1 MKLDNL
7 LVVIAA
13 TTLLTIAT
21 IAANQILL
29 PLTQQEAVA
38 QNATTTNQTQAA
50 MAAITQADLDSIADD
65 LAAATE
71 ALLSNDTTDAY
82 NTVNSIDHK
91 LFDTANDQGEQNI
104 KPLMQIFKPLQ
115 DNIDSTRDALRNNDT
130 ANALQLLNSTD
141 SELLKITP
149 QPPVEESQE
158 EEEAATA
165 GNSTE

>member
-13 TTLLTIAT
+13 TTLLTIAIT
-21 IAANQILL
+21 ANQMLL

-38 QNATTTNQTQAA
+38 QNTTATNQTQAA
-50 MAAITQADLDSIADD
+50 MANLTQADFESVTDNLD
-65 LAAATE
+65 AATE
-71 ALLSNDTTDAY
+71 ALQANDTSEAYDA
-82 NTVNSIDHK
+82 VNSVESE
-91 LFDTANDQGEQNI
+91 LFNIANDQGEQNI

-141 SELLKITP
+141 AELLKITP
-149 QPPVEESQE
+149 QPPDEESQE
-158 EEEAATA
+158 E
-165 GNSTE
+165 

>member
-21 IAANQILL
+21 IAANQMLL

-38 QNATTTNQTQAA
+38 QNTTTTNQTQAT
-50 MAAITQADLDSIADD
+50 MANLTQADFESVTDNLN
-65 LAAATE
+65 AASE
-71 ALLSNDTTDAY
+71 ALQDNDTTEAY
-82 NTVNSIDHK
+82 DTVNSVESE
-91 LFDTANDQGEQNI
+91 LFDIANDQGEQNT
-104 KPLMQIFKPLQ
+104 KTLMQIFKPLQ

-141 SELLKITP
+141 AELLKITP
-149 QPPVEESQE
+149 QLPAEEGQE
-158 EEEAATA
+158 EEAE
-165 GNSTE
+165 EE

>member
-13 TTLLTIAT
+13 ATLLTIGT
-21 IAANQILL
+21 IAANQMPL

-38 QNATTTNQTQAA
+38 QNTTITNQTQAA
-50 MAAITQADLDSIADD
+50 MANLTQADLDSIADD

-71 ALLSNDTTDAY
+71 ALLSNDTTEAY
-82 NTVNSIDHK
+82 NTVNSVESE
-91 LFDTANDQGEQNI
+91 LFDIANDQGEQNT
-104 KPLMQIFKPLQ
+104 KTLMQIFKPLQ

-141 SELLKITP
+141 AELLKITP
-149 QPPVEESQE
+149 QLPAEEGQE
-158 EEEAATA
+158 EEAE
-165 GNSTE
+165 EE